1 MKIICFVKSSV
12 QINSCLLFIVNR
24 KTKGMES
31 ILQER
36 MRRREN
42 GEELLQANKNKGVF
56 MFCKG
61 VLMSLMR

>member
-1 MKIICFVKSSV
+1 MKIVCFVKSSV
-12 QINSCLLFIVNR
+12 QIKMFFVVNR
-24 KTKGMES
+24 KTKAMES

-61 VLMSLMR
+61 VFISMR

>member
-12 QINSCLLFIVNR
+12 HIKMLFVVNR

-61 VLMSLMR
+61 VFILMR

>member
-1 MKIICFVKSSV
+1 MKIVCFVKSSV
-12 QINSCLLFIVNR
+12 QIKILFVANR

-42 GEELLQANKNKGVF
+42 GEKLLQANKNKGLF
-56 MFCKG
+56 M
-61 VLMSLMR
+61 

>member
-1 MKIICFVKSSV
+1 MLFVA
-12 QINSCLLFIVNR
+12 NR

-42 GEELLQANKNKGVF
+42 GEKLLQANKNKGVF
-56 MFCKG
+56 MFCEG
-61 VLMSLMR
+61 VFLLYCG

>member
-12 QINSCLLFIVNR
+12 QIKMLFVVNR

-42 GEELLQANKNKGVF
+42 GEKLLQANKNKGVF

-61 VLMSLMR
+61 VFLLYCG

>member
-1 MKIICFVKSSV
+1 MLFVA
-12 QINSCLLFIVNR
+12 NR

-42 GEELLQANKNKGVF
+42 GEKLLQANKNKGVF
-56 MFCKG
+56 MFCKDVFLLSCG
-61 VLMSLMR
+61 KGKPENA